1 MREPWKLT
9 GIAQWLVAVW
19 GLLIG
24 AIACTDADWSC
35 ECKTQLGTDTYELI
49 LNQSEADAQQ
59 ICDHIADRNN
69 WKDCSLRRI

>member
-1 MREPWKLT
+1 MGRMV
-9 GIAQWLVAVW
+9 GAVV
-19 GLLIG
+19 GLLLVG
-24 AIACTDADWSC
+24 VAATACTDADWSC

-49 LNQSEADAQQ
+49 LNQNESDAQQ